1 MASDTSGNA
10 RPELRYRALAAE
22 LRTAINRRDYRPGQ
36 ALPSVSA
43 LIKQHGVSRQTVQ
56 SALDVLR
63 DEGLIEGRP
72 GAGVFVRERPT
83 VKRLARNRL
92 SRRERDAG
100 RGAMMTDAAEGG
112 FEVNVQVDV
121 RFEPADADTADTLRI
136 AEGDEVVVRDRIMSA
151 DGIPV
156 QLATSRLPRAIT
168 RGTRIEDEDT
178 GPGGTHKRLEEA
190 AYVLDH
196 GTELVKCRPATVEEA
211 KLLRL
216 QPGAPVLEVVRVV
229 TTTEGLPVEVNRMV
243 LAGERYELVYEID
256 MG

>member
-1 MASDTSGNA
+1 MIANALRNSIRSG
-10 RPELRYRALAAE
+10 E
-22 LRTAINRRDYRPGQ
+22 YRPGHQ
-36 ALPSVSA
+36 LPSTSVLRQRYNVA
-43 LIKQHGVSRQTVQ
+43 TQTVNN
-56 SALDVLR
+56 AINMLR
-63 DEGLIEGRP
+63 DEGLVEGRV

-83 VKRLARNRL
+83 VRRLARNRL

-100 RGAMMTDAAEGG
+100 RGAMMTDAAGSG
-112 FEVNVQVDV
+112 FEVSVQVDV
-121 RFEPADADTADTLRI
+121 RIEPAVASTADTLRI
-136 AEGDEVVVRDRIMSA
+136 AEGDEVVVRDRVMSA

-156 QLATSRLPRAIT
+156 QLATSHLPRTVT

-190 AYVLDH
+190 GYVLDYS
-196 GTELVKCRPATVEEA
+196 TELVKGRPATVEEA